1 MTPEVL
7 RAIQQGAAYGYQIH
21 RVLQDT
27 GFAVRLNHLYPI
39 LRRMEN
45 DGLLTSSQVPGDR
58 GPMRRQYAIT
68 AAGRRHLDGGLADA
82 IAIVRLSYL
91 EHLSSDET
99 TMRRALDLLAKYLE
113 HTQPNGRTALVV
125 PPGYLSEFNFRWF
138 LTQLF
143 DIAQGDVYL
152 VRPAGTFEIDEP
164 RITLLDG
171 SETYIPL
178 SDRHVDNLLLVWVPQ
193 PRRWQ
198 RPLEEATRVLKPS
211 GILAIILPDALI
223 ERDVRLPINIG
234 AFMEGVRVRR
244 TGDRIGYVSLD
255 KATAFLE
262 DQFRH
267 VTIEPVPELSFHLL
281 IAWTK
286 RRRAD
291 G

>member
-113 HTQPNGRTALVV
+113 HTKPNGRTALVV

-178 SDRHVDNLLLVWVPQ
+178 SDRHVDNLLLIWVPQ
-193 PRRWQ
+193 PRRWH
-198 RPLEEATRVLKPS
+198 RPRYLPRPSLLPPTLRFPVPRPTGRGPTGPGSRTPSQADRVWWSNDPAGSSRGDGGCRCES
-211 GILAIILPDALI
+211 GDA
-223 ERDVRLPINIG
+223 G
-234 AFMEGVRVRR
+234 AGRSPRSLGLTAGRR
-244 TGDRIGYVSLD
+244 TCSAGCS
-255 KATAFLE
+255 
-262 DQFRH
+262 
-267 VTIEPVPELSFHLL
+267 
-281 IAWTK
+281 
-286 RRRAD
+286 RARSR
-291 G
+291 